1 MDSLTHFKGRKIVI
15 ATKHGKENV
24 IAPHLTQD
32 LGLYCFVTDQL
43 DTDLLGTFSGE
54 VDRPDSPVETA
65 RKKCH
70 LAMDLTSVDLAIASE
85 GSFGPHPS
93 IPFIPAHEEFLLL
106 IDKKNNWE
114 FLVRKLETKTNYRQ
128 ITLTSMDMLT
138 DFLDQAKFPSHG
150 LIVKKQA
157 DDAADC
163 VKGIRDKQVLLQT
176 VEYFFSRFGQCT
188 VETDMRA
195 MHNPTRM
202 TVIDAMTASLI
213 QQINSTCPTCQTPG
227 FSLKEKER
235 GLPCSLCGNPTRTV
249 KADIYACQACAY
261 TEHRPPG
268 HAMEKEDPMYCD
280 FCNP

>member
-1 MDSLTHFKGRKIVI
+1 M
-15 ATKHGKENV
+15 HGKETV
-24 IAPHLTQD
+24 IAPHLTKD

-54 VDRPDSPVETA
+54 VDRMDSPLETA
-65 RKKCH
+65 RKKCQ

-106 IDKKNNWE
+106 VDKKNNWE

-128 ITLTSMDMLT
+128 ITLTSIDMLT

-157 DDAADC
+157 DDATDC
-163 VKGIRDKQVLLQT
+163 VKGIHDKQVLHQT
-176 VEYFFSRFGQCT
+176 VEYFLRRFGQCT
-188 VETDMRA
+188 VDTDMRA
-195 MHNPTRM
+195 MHNLTRM
-202 TVIDAMTASLI
+202 DVIDGMTASLI
-213 QQINSTCPTCQTPG
+213 QQIKSTCPTCQTPG

-249 KADIYACQACAY
+249 KADIYGCQACTY
-261 TEHRPPG
+261 TEHRSPG